1 LENIIRADCDLPFFL
16 CIPTGTLLG
25 VIVYALSFFC
35 SLPTEKNKT
44 HKTCLY
50 LIFILVSML
59 DQLTALQ
66 REKLKRI
73 RFMATDVDGT
83 LTDGGKYIDD
93 HGVNSKRYSV
103 RDGMGIMLLRQ
114 AGIEVAIITTDTTGS
129 NIRRGEQ
136 LGLHHIITGERDKG
150 AALHRLSAETGIPVE
165 QMAFIGDDINDI
177 PAFRVAGLSVAPAD
191 AMPDVL
197 AMVDIVCTA
206 NGGHGAVRELCELI
220 LRVQEIPI
228 VFA

>member
-1 LENIIRADCDLPFFL
+1 MSFYGLLFNCMPILNTLPDA
-16 CIPTGTLLG
+16 
-25 VIVYALSFFC
+25 VI
-35 SLPTEKNKT
+35 
-44 HKTCLY
+44 
-50 LIFILVSML
+50 
-59 DQLTALQ
+59 
-66 REKLKRI
+66 EKLRSI

-103 RDGMGIMLLRQ
+103 RDGMGITLLRQ

-136 LGLHHIITGERDKG
+136 LGLRHIITGERDKG

-177 PAFRVAGLSVAPAD
+177 LAFRVAGVSVAPAD
-191 AMPDVL
+191 AIPSVR
-197 AMVDIVCTA
+197 AMVDIVCECS
-206 NGGHGAVRELCELI
+206 GGHGAVRELCELI
-220 LRVQEIPI
+220 LEAQNIPI